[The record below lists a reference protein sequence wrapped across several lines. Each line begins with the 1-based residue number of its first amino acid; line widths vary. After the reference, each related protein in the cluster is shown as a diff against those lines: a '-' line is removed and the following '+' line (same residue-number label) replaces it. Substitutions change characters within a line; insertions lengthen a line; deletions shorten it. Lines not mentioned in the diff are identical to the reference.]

1 MLRAALLVLLD
12 EKEISHYK
20 VEKTQKRSC
29 WVRSW
34 LQRREKSLLPLV
46 SSCHDFNLFSSK
58 CKLSLNKYKLSS
70 KIIII
75 FRFVTESVLL
85 SFVGE
90 TYFCCYNTAAQSR
103 LCCSVSATFFMLR
116 AAKIFLEPCRATCN
130 FSLSL
135 SMQQITLKEPKQCCK
150 WPLSF
155 IVSLGFNISTCCI
168 IPMYGNAHFRAS
180 DN

>member
-1 MLRAALLVLLD
+1 MLRAALVVLLD
-12 EKEISHYK
+12 EKEISNYK

-29 WVRSW
+29 WVRSR

-58 CKLSLNKYKLSS
+58 CKLWLNKYKLSS

-130 FSLSL
+130 FL
-135 SMQQITLKEPKQCCK
+135 
-150 WPLSF
+150 
-155 IVSLGFNISTCCI
+155 
-168 IPMYGNAHFRAS
+168 FRFLCNKLLWKSQNNVAS
-180 DN
+180 DPWALLFLLASTFQHAA

>member
-1 MLRAALLVLLD
+1 MLRAALVVLLD

-75 FRFVTESVLL
+75 FRFVTESVLQNMATL
-85 SFVGE
+85 KLHSVLLEKRIFVA
-90 TYFCCYNTAAQSR
+90 TTLQHNQDFTAVFQQHF
-103 LCCSVSATFFMLR
+103 LCCEQQKSFWNHVGPLA
-116 AAKIFLEPCRATCN
+116 IFLFCFRCN
-130 FSLSL
+130 KLLWKS
-135 SMQQITLKEPKQCCK
+135 QNN
-150 WPLSF
+150 
-155 IVSLGFNISTCCI
+155 V
-168 IPMYGNAHFRAS
+168 AS
-180 DN
+180 DPWALLFLLASTFQHAA